1 MIIVL
6 TNFNL
11 YDRLMI
17 AKKGGKL
24 DEKRWEDEYM
34 KMEGEAWEIYHRVK
48 NQAWE
53 EYVESSRPALER
65 CQAIQKEAWEKL
77 QRILGAIENIQ

>member
-1 MIIVL
+1 M
-6 TNFNL
+6 
-11 YDRLMI
+11 
-17 AKKGGKL
+17 

-65 CQAIQKEAWEKL
+65 CQAIQKEAW
-77 QRILGAIENIQ
+77 